1 MTFLKGDRERGGG
14 KMKKKAEIIAPLRH
28 GQKSLKQPK
37 GEREGG
43 GFSRA

>member
-14 KMKKKAEIIAPLRH
+14 KTEKKVEIKAPLRQ
-28 GQKSLKQPK
+28 GQKSLEQPK
-37 GEREGG
+37 GGREGG